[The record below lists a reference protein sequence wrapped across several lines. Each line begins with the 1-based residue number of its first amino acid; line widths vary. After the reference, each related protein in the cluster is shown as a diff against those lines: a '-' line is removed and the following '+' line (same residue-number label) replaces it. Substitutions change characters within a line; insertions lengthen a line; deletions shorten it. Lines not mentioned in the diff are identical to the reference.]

1 MRRLVLLILALLT
14 FPASGA
20 EAQCEP
26 ANDVSRVTV
35 AGGSITE
42 IIYALGLEGSLVAV
56 DRTSNFPAAA
66 RELPSVGYVRNL
78 SVEGLMS
85 LNPTLILGEDDM
97 GPPPVMR
104 QLKATR
110 IELRQL
116 GEDHTAD
123 GIIAKVRC
131 VATIMN
137 AAAKGEAFIQ
147 QTLMPTVEALATLK
161 ASGRRTVLLFGLRDG
176 APMVGGANTSAH
188 GLISMAGG
196 ANVFGQI
203 KGWKPVSLEAMA
215 KADPEVIVMPE
226 RGVRA
231 AGGVDKVLAHPA
243 VRLTTAARNNSV
255 VTMDGMSMLGFGPRT
270 LKSALMLAEQ
280 LRELP

>member
-1 MRRLVLLILALLT
+1 M
-14 FPASGA
+14 
-20 EAQCEP
+20 
-26 ANDVSRVTV
+26 SRVTV